1 MVLFVSNGDLES
13 GKTAWELT
21 ENDEVRQMLRK
32 AVDPS
37 RTRPAEGEE
46 QSQATTGAQIMDDG
60 L

>member
-1 MVLFVSNGDLES
+1 LLGGYGDLQG

-37 RTRPAEGEE
+37 RKRPAEGEE
-46 QSQATTGAQIMDDG
+46 LSQATTGARSMGDWN
-60 L
+60 